1 MMGVLIVVCQE
12 VWEKD
17 KEHHDPLRGF
27 RTLTRSFSIFH
38 LNELD
43 VDTDDANDTS
53 IVNNRNYLVQQL
65 PSHIWNQFP
74 ENTRTLCILSSYFSS
89 RNKLV
94 WFCYDE
100 WYEGVW
106 QHRIKTG
113 MNVVHIPSTL
123 ICYCVPALS
132 RANSIHQ
139 SQDFSPTHP
148 PTKQEPGWPA
158 YAAAYLLNGLKIINR
173 KQEIKKLK
181 SISYLN
187 DPPTKSQGDVS
198 AQLRT
203 CSTGYNLGFWKN
215 WDPPNSVFLL
225 CCTRLSVGVLV
236 LVVAWVCPFW
246 CLVALEQVTSSFSPE
261 LLISSPHRLTLARI
275 SKRKFKC

>member
-113 MNVVHIPSTL
+113 IDERSTHSFDP

-148 PTKQEPGWPA
+148 PTKQEPGWPVC
-158 YAAAYLLNGLKIINR
+158 AAAYLLNGL
-173 KQEIKKLK
+173 QF
-181 SISYLN
+181 
-187 DPPTKSQGDVS
+187 
-198 AQLRT
+198 
-203 CSTGYNLGFWKN
+203 GFLQN
-215 WDPPNSVFLL
+215 WDPTNSAFLL
-225 CCTRLSVGVLV
+225 CCTRLSVGMLV
-236 LVVAWVCPFW
+236 LVIAWVCPFW
-246 CLVALEQVTSSFSPE
+246 CLVPLVWAGDKFIFPWPVDIITTQTDTWIP
-261 LLISSPHRLTLARI
+261 
-275 SKRKFKC
+275 KRKFKCFKNMTHWVILEDGYFSS

>member
-113 MNVVHIPSTL
+113 IDERSTHSFDP

-173 KQEIKKLK
+173 KQEIKKFK
-181 SISYLN
+181 SKSNLN
-187 DPPTKSQGDVS
+187 DPPTKSQGDLS
-198 AQLRT
+198 AQLHT
-203 CSTGYNLGFWKN
+203 CSTGYNSGFSRSGIHPILLSFCAAP
-215 WDPPNSVFLL
+215 DCQLVCLFLL
-225 CCTRLSVGVLV
+225 
-236 LVVAWVCPFW
+236 
-246 CLVALEQVTSSFSPE
+246 
-261 LLISSPHRLTLARI
+261 
-275 SKRKFKC
+275 